1 MKLRKNKHKHE
12 QMTFYFIQR
21 YKGNCVLRQS
31 YGQSK
36 FLGGGKFKTNV
47 TMAGGR
53 EGQRRRETRQRT
65 LQLINKS
72 TKNYTV
78 SMHLSSSGPSQCY

>member
-1 MKLRKNKHKHE
+1 
-12 QMTFYFIQR
+12 MTFYFIER
-21 YKGNCVLRQS
+21 YKDNCVLQQS
-31 YGQSK
+31 DGESK
-36 FLGGGKFKTNV
+36 FLGGKFMTNV

-72 TKNYTV
+72 IKNYAV
-78 SMHLSSSGPSQCY
+78 SMHLRSSGPSQRY